1 MFHRPQSLRF
11 KNPTFPDGTSDD
23 SDASS
28 GSGRPQSRKSLSPPV
43 KEKVKGSKPL
53 NHGLFI
59 PYRIA
64 IPLFLLITSWSFS
77 GFMGFNHLFTG
88 FHWGPKS
95 RHRTF
100 LHSHNP
106 NTINSLRGVHGLAN
120 VDPYQCRW
128 YLAESAIPH
137 SGLGIFTGI
146 GLHKDD
152 MIGYPDICIFVSD
165 PPDHWTHLRSHTFGR
180 GTFFGQYEGKQSR
193 AACEGLITTVNTVP
207 DALVN
212 MEMVSP
218 VLPTHAGVHRAT
230 SPGAGA
236 ITHHFGIHGKA
247 LDIITAGSEITLNYG
262 DWDFD
267 EDDPQYDTKP
277 FRDVAWLQQHGW
289 CIDHIEVGVSTIPH
303 AGRGAFARTPISRGA
318 VVAPAPLQVFRDRK
332 VFQRTQ
338 PEQLFVNYCLQPAD
352 SPMLVFPYGQG
363 VNLINHSS
371 KRPNVEWRWSTHDN
385 HLHHSQWFD
394 LSYDEF
400 WNLVTPGSIILEVV
414 ALRDIQPGEEI
425 LINYG
430 TSWEES
436 WNEHVKN
443 WIPPANATSYVYP
456 VEMDETG
463 IVRTMKEQETDPYP
477 ANLMTMCLTSD
488 FERAENNHIEWEE
501 PTDFAWSE
509 GMVYCHVLDR
519 KYNRKI
525 ADYQYTV
532 SLIFSLDPVKF
543 VYDPTIPRK
552 DLFIDL
558 NVPRRAIRFM
568 EVPYMDDE
576 HLSNAFRH
584 PLELPNHLIPES
596 WKFTNGT
603 AASI

>member
-137 SGLGIFTGI
+137 SGLGIFTSI

-277 FRDVAWLQQHGW
+277 FRDVSWLQQHGW

-318 VVAPAPLQVFRDRK
+318 VVAPAPL
-332 VFQRTQ
+332 
-338 PEQLFVNYCLQPAD
+338 
-352 SPMLVFPYGQG
+352 
-363 VNLINHSS
+363 
-371 KRPNVEWRWSTHDN
+371 
-385 HLHHSQWFD
+385 
-394 LSYDEF
+394 
-400 WNLVTPGSIILEVV
+400 
-414 ALRDIQPGEEI
+414 
-425 LINYG
+425 
-430 TSWEES
+430 
-436 WNEHVKN
+436 
-443 WIPPANATSYVYP
+443 
-456 VEMDETG
+456 
-463 IVRTMKEQETDPYP
+463 
-477 ANLMTMCLTSD
+477 
-488 FERAENNHIEWEE
+488 
-501 PTDFAWSE
+501 
-509 GMVYCHVLDR
+509 
-519 KYNRKI
+519 
-525 ADYQYTV
+525 
-532 SLIFSLDPVKF
+532 
-543 VYDPTIPRK
+543 
-552 DLFIDL
+552 
-558 NVPRRAIRFM
+558 
-568 EVPYMDDE
+568 
-576 HLSNAFRH
+576 
-584 PLELPNHLIPES
+584 
-596 WKFTNGT
+596 
-603 AASI
+603 